1 MRLLDDLAARL
12 SNEESY
18 FRQHLIKE
26 DISRLERLVAA
37 CPPGTDAA
45 SLIATGLKLGW
56 TPDDMRTHELR
67 PALEPLILA
76 MHGRL
81 VSAAANDATAI
92 GAMDDRIAALWED
105 FERLRMDRLVG
116 CLARVPRPQA

>member
-18 FRQHLIKE
+18 FRQHLVRE

-37 CPPGTDAA
+37 CTPGNDAA
-45 SLIATGLKLGW
+45 AMIATGLKLGW

-67 PALEPLILA
+67 PALEPLLA
-76 MHGRL
+76 AIHDRL
-81 VSAAANDATAI
+81 VSSPDGDPTAI
-92 GAMDDRIAALWED
+92 GVKDDRIAALWEA

-116 CLARVPRPQA
+116 CLARVPRPQD